1 MQYSPTFNYSEKEEE
16 EELDYQ
22 KSQTLVIRKEKENI
36 VSGIHEKYLRSD
48 NFVSKKRCSRSETKS
63 FTSKP
68 LVAKLQKKDN
78 LLMS

>member
-48 NFVSKKRCSRSETKS
+48 NFVSKKGVQGLKQKVLLASLWWLS
-63 FTSKP
+63 SK
-68 LVAKLQKKDN
+68 KKTIY
-78 LLMS
+78 